1 MLVVPASSTSQ
12 HDDRTPLLSNADG
25 KEPRKPTPLPK
36 GQIMILMLVAL
47 VEPIASQCI
56 YPFIN
61 ELVSGLDITGG
72 DERVVGYYAGLI
84 ESLFFA
90 TQALTV
96 FQWSRIS
103 DQIGRKPVLL
113 VGIFGLSLSILCF
126 GLSKTFAG
134 LVISRCITG
143 ALNGNIGV
151 MKSMLGELTDS
162 SNMAQGFALM
172 PIMWSLGCTLGPLIG
187 GTLSRPQ
194 DHFPRLFGASF
205 WAEYPYFLP
214 CGIASAFAVVVFVV
228 IVFFL
233 KETLPNI
240 SCEKMSVSNDSEATA
255 GRDSHRYDTINE
267 SSAYLTLSHT
277 PQYDAPVPLRI
288 LLTPERI
295 LYIVNYGVLALVE
308 ICMFVLLP
316 LFLSTPIE
324 LGGLGQTPAMIGLW
338 MSGYGIVNSLFQAF
352 FFAPLVS
359 RFGKRTL
366 FRVSYA
372 CFVPIFA
379 IFPVVNCVARRW
391 GVWWGI
397 WGLMGCQ
404 LCLAV
409 LTDMAFS
416 SILMYITTSAPGRR
430 SLGAINGIAQTT
442 ASIVRAIGPASATS
456 MFAYSLQHELLGGY
470 AVYLVMIAFTVATMK
485 LASALPEEVGE
496 WEQNAR
502 TSVAG

>member
-1 MLVVPASSTSQ
+1 MLVVSASSNSQQ
-12 HDDRTPLLSNADG
+12 HDDRSPLLSNADG
-25 KEPRKPTPLPK
+25 RELKKPTPLPK

-61 ELVSGLDITGG
+61 ELVSDLDITGG
-72 DERVVGYYAGLI
+72 DERAVGYYAGLI

-187 GTLSRPQ
+187 GMLSRPQ
-194 DHFPRLFGASF
+194 DHFPRLFGAPF

-214 CGIASAFAVVVFVV
+214 CGIASAFAVVVFSI

-233 KETLPNI
+233 KETLPKT
-240 SCEKMSVSNDSEATA
+240 SCEKMPASNDAEATA
-255 GRDSHRYDTINE
+255 GHDSHRYDTINE

-277 PQYDAPVPLRI
+277 PQYDAPVPLRT

-295 LYIVNYGVLALVE
+295 LYIVNYGILAMVE

-372 CFVPIFA
+372 CFIPIFA
-379 IFPVVNCVARRW
+379 IFPVVNCVARSTGIWW
-391 GVWWGI
+391 GV

-404 LCLAV
+404 LGLAV
-409 LTDMAFS
+409 VTDMAFS
-416 SILMYITTSAPGRR
+416 SILMYITTSAPSRR
-430 SLGAINGIAQTT
+430 SLGALNGLAQTT

-470 AVYLVMIAFTVATMK
+470 AVYVAMIAITIVTMK

-496 WEQNAR
+496 WEQKTRA
-502 TSVAG
+502 

>member
-1 MLVVPASSTSQ
+1 MLVVPASSNSE
-12 HDDRTPLLSNADG
+12 HDERSPLLSNADG
-25 KEPRKPTPLPK
+25 RESKKPTPLPK

-72 DERVVGYYAGLI
+72 DERAVGYYAGLI

-126 GLSKTFAG
+126 GLSRTFTG

-187 GTLSRPQ
+187 GTLLRPQ
-194 DHFPRLFGASF
+194 DHFPDLFAAPF

-214 CGIASAFAVVVFVV
+214 CSVASAFAVVVFII

-240 SCEKMSVSNDSEATA
+240 SCEKIPESNDSEAAA
-255 GRDSHRYDTINE
+255 GRDSHR
-267 SSAYLTLSHT
+267 AF
-277 PQYDAPVPLRI
+277 
-288 LLTPERI
+288 
-295 LYIVNYGVLALVE
+295 LYIANYGILAMVE

-359 RFGKRTL
+359 HFGKRTL

-391 GVWWGI
+391 GVWWGV

-404 LCLAV
+404 LGLAV
-409 LTDMAFS
+409 ITDMAF
-416 SILMYITTSAPGRR
+416 T
-430 SLGAINGIAQTT
+430 
-442 ASIVRAIGPASATS
+442 SIVRAIGPASATS

-470 AVYLVMIAFTVATMK
+470 AVYVVMIVFTLVTMK
-485 LASALPEEVGE
+485 VASKKGSRAGRGGMQKYKLQGAAK
-496 WEQNAR
+496 WADLG
-502 TSVAG
+502 TSTT

>member
-1 MLVVPASSTSQ
+1 MLVVPASSNSQ
-12 HDDRTPLLSNADG
+12 RDDRTPLLSNADG

-72 DERVVGYYAGLI
+72 DERAVGYYAGLI

-194 DHFPRLFGASF
+194 DHFPRLFGAPF

-233 KETLPNI
+233 KETLPNM
-240 SCEKMSVSNDSEATA
+240 SCEKMSASNDSEATA

-288 LLTPERI
+288 RI
-295 LYIVNYGVLALVE
+295 LYIVNYGVLAMVE

-338 MSGYGIVNSLFQAF
+338 MSGYGIAF

-404 LCLAV
+404 LGLAV
-409 LTDMAFS
+409 ITDMAFS
-416 SILMYITTSAPGRR
+416 ESSHVVFYTSRASLIFSALGIQGSILMYITTSAPSRR

-442 ASIVRAIGPASATS
+442 GVDCTATS
-456 MFAYSLQHELLGGY
+456 MFAYSLQHELL
-470 AVYLVMIAFTVATMK
+470 
-485 LASALPEEVGE
+485 EEVGE

-502 TSVAG
+502 TTVAG

>member
-1 MLVVPASSTSQ
+1 MLVAPASSNSQ

-25 KEPRKPTPLPK
+25 KEPKKPTPLPK
-36 GQIMILMLVAL
+36 GQIIILMLVAL

-72 DERVVGYYAGLI
+72 DERAVGYYAGLI

-126 GLSKTFAG
+126 GLSKTFTG

-194 DHFPRLFGASF
+194 DHFPRLFGAPF

-214 CGIASAFAVVVFVV
+214 CGIASAFAVIVFVV

-233 KETLPNI
+233 KEVG
-240 SCEKMSVSNDSEATA
+240 KMSVSNDSEATA

-288 LLTPERI
+288 LLTPERV

-308 ICMFVLLP
+308 ICVFVLLP

-338 MSGYGIVNSLFQAF
+338 MSGYGIVNGLFQAF

-359 RFGKRTL
+359 RFGKKTL

-379 IFPVVNCVARRW
+379 IFPVVNCIARRG

-404 LCLAV
+404 LCFAV

-416 SILMYITTSAPGRR
+416 SILMYITTSAPSRR
-430 SLGAINGIAQTT
+430 SLGAINGVAQTT

-470 AVYLVMIAFTVATMK
+470 AVYFVIIAFTVATMK

-496 WEQNAR
+496 WERNAR
-502 TSVAG
+502 TAVVG

>member
-1 MLVVPASSTSQ
+1 MLVVSASSNSQQ
-12 HDDRTPLLSNADG
+12 HDDRSPLLSNADG
-25 KEPRKPTPLPK
+25 RELKKPTPLPK

-61 ELVSGLDITGG
+61 ELVSDLDITGG
-72 DERVVGYYAGLI
+72 DERAVGYYAGLI

-126 GLSKTFAG
+126 GLSKTFAS

-187 GTLSRPQ
+187 GMLSRPQ
-194 DHFPRLFGASF
+194 DHFPRLFGAPF

-214 CGIASAFAVVVFVV
+214 CGIASAFAVVVFSI

-233 KETLPNI
+233 KEASMQCNPRTRVL
-240 SCEKMSVSNDSEATA
+240 SS
-255 GRDSHRYDTINE
+255 SHRYDTINE

-277 PQYDAPVPLRI
+277 PQYDAPVPLRT

-295 LYIVNYGVLALVE
+295 LYIVNYGILAMVE

-372 CFVPIFA
+372 CFIPIFA
-379 IFPVVNCVARRW
+379 IFPVVNCVARSTGIWW
-391 GVWWGI
+391 GV

-404 LCLAV
+404 LGLAV
-409 LTDMAFS
+409 VTDMAFS
-416 SILMYITTSAPGRR
+416 SILMYITTSAPSRR
-430 SLGAINGIAQTT
+430 SLGALNGLAQTT

-470 AVYLVMIAFTVATMK
+470 AVYVVMIAITIVTMK

-496 WEQNAR
+496 WEQKTRA
-502 TSVAG
+502 